1 LIAEPGVTSLSNL
14 LSLALFYVSLLFA
27 VAWWF
32 DRRSQIGASVGDMR
46 LRPWVY
52 ALSLGVYCS
61 SWTFYGAVGSSTA
74 QPWSH
79 APVYLGPIL
88 LCLFGWPVL
97 ARLVSLG
104 VRHRVTSIADYLGA
118 RYGKR
123 QSLSILVTAVATAA
137 MLPYIAL
144 QFRALDQAWAVMVA
158 DRGAPLAHDS
168 GDTTL
173 LIAVLLAAF
182 TLLFGTRRLDGR
194 ERHPGVM
201 NAIAVESLVKLL
213 AFIAVAVFALVKLGS
228 VTVPGGATPAFPVPQ
243 ASLLSAEFLA
253 HTLLSALAI
262 LCLPRQF
269 HVIVVEVQRLAD
281 ARLMRWVF
289 PAYLALFMLLAL
301 PISSLGGAVQAGG
314 ASGLPSPDV
323 FIQWLPLAYDA
334 DWLALAV
341 FIGGISAA
349 TGMVIVATVS
359 LAIMITN
366 EIAVPVLL
374 RLRGD
379 SSELILRLGENL
391 RRVRQLTI
399 VAILL
404 AAWWVARWLAGIP
417 WLSDIGFI
425 CFLAAAQLA
434 PGLLAGLY
442 WRRAQ
447 GVAVMAGLL
456 LGLSLW
462 FLLAALPAVQPDM
475 PAPTLATDTAMAQ
488 TLPVPLALAT
498 LISLG
503 GNALLM
509 LLLSLLLRPSAADL
523 RQAHAFLDE
532 DSPIPTGDSV
542 EALALSP
549 LRLGQL
555 QALLLPFISDE
566 AYQRLWREL
575 EDRYQQRL
583 LIADRAPRFVVQQ
596 VESLLAG
603 VIGAASARRVLQQ
616 LEDSRQ
622 LAFSDL
628 AGLIGDANQQY
639 RFNRELL
646 EATVESMLQ
655 GVSVVDS
662 DLRLVAWNSRYE
674 QMFDYPPRFL
684 YVGCPIERVYRFNAQ
699 RGILG
704 GSESPDDQI
713 ARRLAWLRQGS
724 PHRLQRRM
732 PNGRVI
738 DIRGNTMPN
747 GGFVTTFVD
756 VTDYREMV
764 AELEDAKQ
772 ELEARVASGSRSL
785 SESNAELRRENRLRA
800 AAETRLR
807 EANLSRSRFMSAT
820 SHDLLQPI
828 NAARLFLS
836 TLRSR
841 NAEEDALAPTLGQI
855 DDALQRAEQLI
866 GELREMARLD
876 AGHQRPQREHF
887 AAAPLLRQL
896 ADEFGPAAR
905 RAGVRLRCRP
915 GSLWLYSDRALVYRV
930 LQNLLGNA
938 IKYAA
943 PGDVL
948 LGLRRRNAGAE
959 LQVIDCGPGI
969 SSQDQVRI
977 FDEFERLDGGGR
989 DDEGLGLGLAIVRR
1003 YAELLDLPLRLESAP
1018 GRGTLFSI
1026 TLPRGEARLSVPGA
1040 ENHGQAELA
1049 GARVLCLE
1057 NDARVRSA
1065 MLSML
1070 ESFGCQVRAVADRQ
1084 GLRDAL
1090 LQAPVDVVLADYHL
1104 DAGDTGIDA
1113 LRAVCSELTPPLPD
1127 AVIISADD
1135 GADTRLATQTVG
1147 YRFLPKPVNPARLR
1161 ALLRA
1166 LLDARDGAAVSSH
1179 RAP

>member
-1 LIAEPGVTSLSNL
+1 MTSLSNL

-32 DRRSQIGASVGDMR
+32 DRRSQMGASVGDVR

-61 SWTFYGAVGSSTA
+61 SWTFYGAVGSATA

-88 LCLFGWPVL
+88 LCLFGWPIL
-97 ARLVSLG
+97 ARLVHLG

-123 QSLSILVTAVATAA
+123 QSLSMLVTAVATAA
-137 MLPYIAL
+137 VLPYIGL
-144 QFRALDQAWAVMVA
+144 QFRALDQAWSVMVA
-158 DRGAPLAHDS
+158 DRGVPLAHDS
-168 GDTTL
+168 GSTTL

-182 TLLFGTRRLDGR
+182 TVLFGTRRLDSR

-213 AFIAVAVFALVKLGS
+213 AFIAVAIFALVQLRGVALPAGS
-228 VTVPGGATPAFPVPQ
+228 APAFPAPDVT
-243 ASLLSAEFLA
+243 LLSADFLA

-269 HVIVVEVQRLAD
+269 HVIVVEVQQFAD

-289 PAYLALFMLLAL
+289 PAYLALFMLLAV
-301 PISSLGGAVQAGG
+301 PISSLGNAMAESGAP
-314 ASGLPSPDV
+314 GLPSPDV

-374 RLRGD
+374 KLRGD
-379 SSELILRLGENL
+379 STELILRLGESL

-399 VAILL
+399 VGILL
-404 AAWWVARWLAGIP
+404 AAWWVASWLDGIP

-425 CFLAAAQLA
+425 SFLAAAQLA

-442 WRRAQ
+442 WRQAQ
-447 GVAVMAGLL
+447 GVAVMAGLVV
-456 LGLSLW
+456 GVSLW
-462 FLLAALPAVQPDM
+462 FLLAALPAIQPGLALKI
-475 PAPTLATDTAMAQ
+475 PAAAVETAMAQ
-488 TLPVPLALAT
+488 ALPASLAFAT

-503 GNALLM
+503 GNTLLM
-509 LLLSLLLRPSAADL
+509 VLLSILLRPSAADL

-532 DSPIPTGDSV
+532 ESLIPSDDSV
-542 EALALSP
+542 DALTLSP
-549 LRLGQL
+549 VRVGQL
-555 QALLLPFISDE
+555 QALLLPFINQE
-566 AYQRLWREL
+566 AYRRLWQEL
-575 EDRYQQRL
+575 EHRYQQRL

-596 VESLLAG
+596 VESMLAG

-628 AGLIGDANQQY
+628 ATLIGDANQQY
-639 RFNRELL
+639 SFNRELL
-646 EATVESMLQ
+646 ESTVESMLQ

-674 QMFDYPPRFL
+674 QMFEYPQRFL

-704 GSESPDDQI
+704 GNESSDDQI

-747 GGFVTTFVD
+747 GGFVTTFID
-756 VTDYREMV
+756 VTEYREMV
-764 AELEDAKQ
+764 AELEDSKK
-772 ELEARVASGSRSL
+772 ELEARVASDSRSL
-785 SESNAELRRENRLRA
+785 SESNAQLRRENRLRA
-800 AAETRLR
+800 AAESRLR

-836 TLRSR
+836 TLHARSE
-841 NAEEDALAPTLGQI
+841 AQDEITPTIGQI

-866 GELREMARLD
+866 AELREMARLD
-876 AGHQRPQREHF
+876 AGRQQPQLEHF
-887 AAAPLLRQL
+887 DAAPLLQQL
-896 ADEFGPAAR
+896 ADEFGPTAR
-905 RAGVRLRCRP
+905 RAGVHLRCRP
-915 GSLWLYSDRALVYRV
+915 CSLCLYSDRALVYRV

-948 LGLRRRNAGAE
+948 LGLRRRPAGAE
-959 LQVIDCGPGI
+959 LQVIDRGPGI
-969 SSQDQVRI
+969 SPQDQVRI
-977 FDEFERLDGGGR
+977 FDEFERLEGGSR

-1003 YAELLDLPLRLESAP
+1003 YAELLNLPLRLESVP
-1018 GRGTLFSI
+1018 GRGTLFSVI
-1026 TLPRGEARLSVPGA
+1026 LPRGDAQQAIPAVPDSGRA
-1040 ENHGQAELA
+1040 DLA
-1049 GARVLCLE
+1049 GARILCLE
-1057 NDARVRSA
+1057 NDARGRA
-1065 MLSML
+1065 ALLSL
-1070 ESFGCQVRAVADRQ
+1070 LTSLGCNVRAVADRES
-1084 GLRDAL
+1084 LRAAL
-1090 LQAPVDVVLADYHL
+1090 TQETADVVLADYHL
-1104 DAGDTGIDA
+1104 DAGDTGVEA
-1113 LRAVCSELTPPLPD
+1113 LLSVFSGLAAPLPD
-1127 AVIISADD
+1127 VVIISADD
-1135 GADTRLATQTVG
+1135 GADTRLSVQAAG
-1147 YRFLPKPVNPARLR
+1147 YRFLPKPVNPPRLR

-1166 LLDARDGAAVSSH
+1166 LLDARSGAAGLD
-1179 RAP
+1179 RGYP

>member
-1 LIAEPGVTSLSNL
+1 MTSLTHL
-14 LSLALFYVSLLFA
+14 LSLALLYVSLLFA

-32 DRRSQIGASVGDMR
+32 DRRSQMGASVRDVR

-88 LCLFGWPVL
+88 LCLFGWPIL
-97 ARLVSLG
+97 ARLVRLG

-123 QSLSILVTAVATAA
+123 QSLSMLVTAVATAA
-137 MLPYIAL
+137 VLPYIGL

-158 DRGAPLAHDS
+158 DRGTPPADTG

-213 AFIAVAVFALVKLGS
+213 AFIAVAVFALVKLGA
-228 VTVPGGATPAFPVPQ
+228 VALPAEAPPAFPLPE
-243 ASLLSAEFLA
+243 ASLFSAEFLA

-269 HVIVVEVQRLAD
+269 HVIVVEVQQFAD

-289 PAYLALFMLLAL
+289 PAYLAVFMLLAV
-301 PISSLGGAVQAGG
+301 PISSLGSAVQAGG

-366 EIAVPVLL
+366 EIAVPALL
-374 RLRGD
+374 QLRGD

-399 VAILL
+399 VGILL
-404 AAWWVARWLAGIP
+404 AAWWVARWLDGIP

-425 CFLAAAQLA
+425 SFLAAAQLA

-456 LGLSLW
+456 LGLLLW
-462 FLLAALPAVQPDM
+462 LLLAALPAILPG
-475 PAPTLATDTAMAQ
+475 LAGLAGAETVDTAMARA
-488 TLPVPLALAT
+488 LPASLAFAT

-503 GNALLM
+503 GNTLLM
-509 LLLSLLLRPSAADL
+509 VLLSLLLRPSAADL

-532 DSPIPTGDSV
+532 DSPVPSGDSV
-542 EALALSP
+542 ESLTLSP
-549 LRLGQL
+549 VRIGQL
-555 QALLLPFISDE
+555 QALLLPFISED

-603 VIGAASARRVLQQ
+603 VIGSASARRVLQQ

-628 AGLIGDANQQY
+628 ATLIGDANQQY
-639 RFNRELL
+639 SFNRELL
-646 EATVESMLQ
+646 ESTVESMLQ

-674 QMFDYPPRFL
+674 QMFEYPPRFL

-704 GSESPDDQI
+704 GSEASDDQI

-747 GGFVTTFVD
+747 GGFVTTFID

-772 ELEARVASGSRSL
+772 ELEARVESGSRSL
-785 SESNAELRRENRLRA
+785 SESNAELRRENRLRS
-800 AAETRLR
+800 AAESRLR

-828 NAARLFLS
+828 NAARLFLTS
-836 TLRSR
+836 LRSR
-841 NAEEDALAPTLGQI
+841 SDGREELTPTINQI

-866 GELREMARLD
+866 AELREMARLD
-876 AGHQRPQREHF
+876 AGRQQPQPEHF
-887 AAAPLLRQL
+887 AAAPLLLQL
-896 ADEFGPAAR
+896 ADEFGPAAH
-905 RAGVRLRCRP
+905 RANVRLRCRP
-915 GSLWLYSDRALVYRV
+915 GSLWLYSDRALVYRI

-948 LGLRRRNAGAE
+948 LGLRRRPGGAE
-959 LQVIDCGPGI
+959 LQVVDCGPGI
-969 SSQDQVRI
+969 SPQDQVRI
-977 FDEFERLDGGGR
+977 FDEFERLDGSSR

-1003 YAELLDLPLRLESAP
+1003 YAELLDLPLRLTSQP
-1018 GRGTLFSI
+1018 GRGTLFSV
-1026 TLPRGEARLSVPGA
+1026 TLPRGDVQLELTTATHDARTDLS
-1040 ENHGQAELA
+1040 
-1049 GARVLCLE
+1049 GARILCLE
-1057 NDARVRSA
+1057 NDARVRTA

-1070 ESFGCQVRAVADRQ
+1070 TSFGCRVRAVADRQ
-1084 GLRDAL
+1084 GLHDAL
-1090 LQAPVDVVLADYHL
+1090 MQEPADVVLADYHL
-1104 DAGDTGIDA
+1104 DAGDTGLAA
-1113 LRAVCSELTPPLPD
+1113 LLAVLPALEGPRPD
-1127 AVIISADD
+1127 VVIISADD
-1135 GADTRLATQTVG
+1135 GTDTRLTVQAAG
-1147 YRFLPKPVNPARLR
+1147 YRFLPKPVNPSRLR

-1166 LLDARDGAAVSSH
+1166 LLDARASAGAING
-1179 RAP
+1179 PQ